1 MVAEF
6 GTPEEKQQVAK
17 AIADRYP
24 EEEVLNSYAKAKASG
39 SRIMMTPLKDSPHHP
54 VAPKGSRVS
63 VSNATPHLTK
73 PHMARKGRGL
83 TRRSDR

>member
-39 SRIMMTPLKDSPHHP
+39 SRIMMTPLKDSPHHA

-63 VSNATPHLTK
+63 VSNAAPHLTK
-73 PHMARKGRGL
+73 PHMTRKGRGL